1 MSESTFKQ
9 YQYLLIKAEAA
20 RAVGDLEDYR
30 ELKNQAFEVVLAKS
44 VQFAQGYFNYDK
56 QTKRSS

>member
-1 MSESTFKQ
+1 MSESTLKQ

-30 ELKNQAFEVVLAKS
+30 ELKNQAFEVVLTKS
-44 VQFAQGYFNYDK
+44 VQFA
-56 QTKRSS
+56 